1 MANGDKDN
9 TTASQDVAEMK
20 LVGDTGV
27 NSTGMVADPN
37 AVVLPERLLDLT
49 NTQNLDRLKQEAAYS
64 PRATSLGKEGQK
76 NYQPVFQPAV
86 GFAATL
92 PSTLKAQRGPGGT
105 RWVYVGE
112 DLVDENNVLKSKY
125 TGTSE
130 DIYREFF
137 RLKNDADR
145 SQLFQTMERLG
156 YYQGTAQGKPSS
168 QALQG
173 IGLTNTDESA
183 MRDFMLQLANNK
195 GRTMKA
201 LVDLYATG
209 AMKFPAGLAGGGR
222 TVSVVSRED
231 AAKQTGNA
239 FFELL
244 GRAATPAEVKIA
256 VQAIQDMDRKRQLS
270 NVENPTTL
278 GVAAEQQ
285 AMKASPGEFGAYS
298 AGKAINQVFSLLG
311 GA

>member
-9 TTASQDVAEMK
+9 TTASQDVANIG

-49 NTQNLDRLKQEAAYS
+49 NTQNLDRLKDEAAYS
-64 PRATSLGKEGQK
+64 PRATSIGKDQK
-76 NYQPVFQPAV
+76 LFQPAV

-156 YYQGTAQGKPSS
+156 YYQGTAQGKPSP

-173 IGLTNTDESA
+173 NGLTNTDENA

-285 AMKASPGEFGAYS
+285 AMKAAPGEFGAYS

>member
-9 TTASQDVAEMK
+9 TTASQDVANIG

-49 NTQNLDRLKQEAAYS
+49 NTQNLDRLKNEAAYS
-64 PRATSLGKEGQK
+64 PRATSIDKDEKL
-76 NYQPVFQPAV
+76 FQPAV

-156 YYQGTAQGKPSS
+156 YYQGTAQGKPSP

-285 AMKASPGEFGAYS
+285 AMKAAPGEFGAYS
-298 AGKAINQVFSLLG
+298 AGKAINQIFSLLG

>member
-9 TTASQDVAEMK
+9 TTASQDVANIG

-49 NTQNLDRLKQEAAYS
+49 NTQNLDRLKDEAAYS
-64 PRATSLGKEGQK
+64 PRATSIGKDEK
-76 NYQPVFQPAV
+76 LFQPAV

-156 YYQGTAQGKPSS
+156 YYQGTAQGKPSP

-173 IGLTNTDESA
+173 NGLTNTDENA

-285 AMKASPGEFGAYS
+285 AMKAAPGEFGAYS

>member
-9 TTASQDVAEMK
+9 TTASQDVANIG
-20 LVGDTGV
+20 LVGDPGV
-27 NSTGMVADPN
+27 NSTGMPVDPN

-49 NTQNLDRLKQEAAYS
+49 NTQNLDRLKDEAAYS
-64 PRATSLGKEGQK
+64 PRATSIGKDQK
-76 NYQPVFQPAV
+76 LFQPAV

-173 IGLTNTDESA
+173 NGLTNADESA

-244 GRAATPAEVKIA
+244 GRAATPAEVKVA

-298 AGKAINQVFSLLG
+298 AGKAINQIFSLLG

>member
-9 TTASQDVAEMK
+9 TTAASKVTEMG
-20 LVGDTGV
+20 LTGDTGV
-27 NSTGMVADPN
+27 TSTGLAPDPN
-37 AVVLPERLLDLT
+37 AVVLPERVLDLT
-49 NTQNLDRLKQEAAYS
+49 NTKNLDALKVEAGYS
-64 PRATSLGKEGQK
+64 PRATSVGKEGQK
-76 NYQPVFQPAV
+76 NYQPLFQPAV
-86 GFAATL
+86 GLAATL

-112 DLVDENNVLKSKY
+112 NLVDENNVLQPKY
-125 TGTSE
+125 TGSSE
-130 DIYREFF
+130 DIYKEFF

-156 YYQGTAQGKPSS
+156 YYQNTAQGKPSPM
-168 QALQG
+168 ALQG
-173 IGLTNTDESA
+173 DGLTNTDEAA

-201 LVDLYATG
+201 LVNLYATG
-209 AMKFPAGLAGGGR
+209 AMKFPTGLAGGGR

-285 AMKASPGEFGAYS
+285 AMQASPGEFGAYS
-298 AGKAINQVFSLLG
+298 AGKAINQIFSLLG

>member
-9 TTASQDVAEMK
+9 TTASQDVANIG

-49 NTQNLDRLKQEAAYS
+49 NTQNLDRLKDEAAYS
-64 PRATSLGKEGQK
+64 PRATSIGKDQK
-76 NYQPVFQPAV
+76 LFQPAV

-173 IGLTNTDESA
+173 NGLTNADESA

>member
-9 TTASQDVAEMK
+9 TTASQSLTQMG
-20 LVGDTGV
+20 LTGDTGAG
-27 NSTGMVADPN
+27 STGLAADPN
-37 AVVLPERLLDLT
+37 AVVLPERVVDLT
-49 NTQNLDRLKQEAAYS
+49 NTKNLSKLKIEAQSS
-64 PRATSLGKEGQK
+64 PRATSVGVEGQK
-76 NYQPVFQPAV
+76 NYQPLFQPAI
-86 GFAATL
+86 GLAATL

-112 DLVDENNVLKSKY
+112 DLVDENNNLQPKY

-130 DIYREFF
+130 DIYREYFK
-137 RLKNDADR
+137 LNNDADR
-145 SQLFQTMERLG
+145 AQLFQTMERLG
-156 YYQGTAQGKPSS
+156 YYQYTAQGKPS
-168 QALQG
+168 QLALRG
-173 IGLTNTDESA
+173 DGLTNTDESV

-201 LVDLYATG
+201 IVNLYTTG

-231 AAKQTGNA
+231 AAKQTGTA

-244 GRAATPAEVKIA
+244 GRAATPAEIKIA
-256 VQAIQDMDRKRQLS
+256 VQAIQDMDRQRQLS
-270 NVENPTTL
+270 NVENPSTL

-285 AMKASPGEFGAYS
+285 AKKAAPGEYGAYS
-298 AGKAINQVFSLLG
+298 AGKAINQIFSLLG

>member
-9 TTASQDVAEMK
+9 TTASQDLAEMN
-20 LVGDTGV
+20 LIGDPGV
-27 NSTGMVADPN
+27 TSTGMPVDPN
-37 AVVLPERLLDLT
+37 AVVLPERLIDLT
-49 NTQNLDRLKQEAAYS
+49 NTKNLDKLKTEAQSS
-64 PRATSLGKEGQK
+64 PRATSIGKDEK
-76 NYQPVFQPAV
+76 LFQPAV
-86 GFAATL
+86 GLAAKL

-112 DLVDENNVLKSKY
+112 DLVDENNVLQPKY
-125 TGTSE
+125 TGNSE
-130 DIYREFF
+130 DIYREYFKI
-137 RLKNDADR
+137 KNDADR
-145 SQLFQTMERLG
+145 SQLFQTIQRLG
-156 YYQGTAQGKPSS
+156 YYQDTAQGKPSA

-173 IGLTNTDESA
+173 DGLTSADERA
-183 MRDFMLQLANNK
+183 MRDFMVQLANNK

-209 AMKFPAGLAGGGR
+209 AMKFPTGLAGGGR
-222 TVSVVSRED
+222 TISVVSRED

-244 GRAATPAEVKIA
+244 GRAATPAEIKAA
-256 VQAIQDMDRKRQLS
+256 VQVIQNMDRQRQLS
-270 NVENPTTL
+270 NVEDPTSL

-285 AMKASPGEFGAYS
+285 AMKASPEEFGAYS

>member
-9 TTASQDVAEMK
+9 TTASQDVANIG
-20 LVGDTGV
+20 LIGDTGV

-37 AVVLPERLLDLT
+37 AVVLPERLIDLT
-49 NTQNLDRLKQEAAYS
+49 NTKNLDKLKTEAQSS
-64 PRATSLGKEGQK
+64 PRATSIGKDEK
-76 NYQPVFQPAV
+76 LFQPAV
-86 GFAATL
+86 GLAAKL

-105 RWVYVGE
+105 QWVYVGE

-130 DIYREFF
+130 DVYREFF

-156 YYQGTAQGKPSS
+156 YYQGTAQGKPSL

-209 AMKFPAGLAGGGR
+209 AMKFPTGLAGGGR

-244 GRAATPAEVKIA
+244 GRAATPAEVKVA
-256 VQAIQDMDRKRQLS
+256 VQAIQDMDRERQLS
-270 NVENPTTL
+270 NVENPMTL

-285 AMKASPGEFGAYS
+285 AMKASPEEFGAYS

>member
-9 TTASQDVAEMK
+9 TTASQDVANIG

-27 NSTGMVADPN
+27 NSTGMVVDPN

-49 NTQNLDRLKQEAAYS
+49 NTQNLDRLKDEAAYS
-64 PRATSLGKEGQK
+64 PRATSIGKDQK
-76 NYQPVFQPAV
+76 LFQPAV

-173 IGLTNTDESA
+173 NGLTNADESA

>member
-9 TTASQDVAEMK
+9 TTASQDLAEMN
-20 LVGDTGV
+20 LIGDPGV
-27 NSTGMVADPN
+27 ASTGMPVDPN
-37 AVVLPERLLDLT
+37 AVVLPERLIDLT
-49 NTQNLDRLKQEAAYS
+49 NTKNLDKLEAEAQSS
-64 PRATSLGKEGQK
+64 PRATSIGKDEK
-76 NYQPVFQPAV
+76 LFQPAV
-86 GFAATL
+86 GLAAKL

-112 DLVDENNVLKSKY
+112 DLVDENNVLQPKY
-125 TGTSE
+125 TGNSE
-130 DIYREFF
+130 DIYREYFKI
-137 RLKNDADR
+137 KNDADR
-145 SQLFQTMERLG
+145 SQLFQTIERLG
-156 YYQGTAQGKPSS
+156 YYQDTAQGKPSA

-173 IGLTNTDESA
+173 DGLTSADERA
-183 MRDFMLQLANNK
+183 MRDFMVQLANNK

-209 AMKFPAGLAGGGR
+209 AMKFPTGLAGGGR

-244 GRAATPAEVKIA
+244 GRAATPAEIKIA
-256 VQAIQDMDRKRQLS
+256 VQAIQDMDRERQLS
-270 NVENPTTL
+270 NVENPMTL

-285 AMKASPGEFGAYS
+285 AMKASPEEFGAYS

>member
-9 TTASQDVAEMK
+9 TTASQDVANIG
-20 LVGDTGV
+20 LVGDPGV
-27 NSTGMVADPN
+27 NSTGMPVDPN

-49 NTQNLDRLKQEAAYS
+49 NTQNLDRLKDEAAYS
-64 PRATSLGKEGQK
+64 PRATSIGKDQK
-76 NYQPVFQPAV
+76 LFQPAV

-156 YYQGTAQGKPSS
+156 YYQGTAQGKPSP

>member
-37 AVVLPERLLDLT
+37 AVVLPERLIDLT
-49 NTQNLDRLKQEAAYS
+49 NTKNLDKLKTEAQSS
-64 PRATSLGKEGQK
+64 PRATSIGKDEK
-76 NYQPVFQPAV
+76 LFQPAV
-86 GFAATL
+86 GLAAKL

-156 YYQGTAQGKPSS
+156 YYQGTAQGKPSL

-298 AGKAINQVFSLLG
+298 AGKAINQIFSLLG

>member
-9 TTASQDVAEMK
+9 TTASQDVANIG
-20 LVGDTGV
+20 LIGDTGV

-37 AVVLPERLLDLT
+37 AVVLPERLIDLT
-49 NTQNLDRLKQEAAYS
+49 NTKNLDKLKTEAQSS
-64 PRATSLGKEGQK
+64 PRATSIGKDEK
-76 NYQPVFQPAV
+76 LFQPAV
-86 GFAATL
+86 GLAAKL

-156 YYQGTAQGKPSS
+156 YYQGTAQGKPSL

-298 AGKAINQVFSLLG
+298 AGKAINQIFSLLG

>member
-9 TTASQDVAEMK
+9 TTASQDVANIG
-20 LVGDTGV
+20 LVGDPGV
-27 NSTGMVADPN
+27 NSTGMPVDPN

-49 NTQNLDRLKQEAAYS
+49 NTQNLDRLKDEAAYS
-64 PRATSLGKEGQK
+64 PRATSIGKDQK
-76 NYQPVFQPAV
+76 LFQPAV

-173 IGLTNTDESA
+173 NGLTNADESA

-298 AGKAINQVFSLLG
+298 AGKAINQIFSLLG

>member
-1 MANGDKDN
+1 
-9 TTASQDVAEMK
+9 
-20 LVGDTGV
+20 
-27 NSTGMVADPN
+27 
-37 AVVLPERLLDLT
+37 
-49 NTQNLDRLKQEAAYS
+49 
-64 PRATSLGKEGQK
+64 
-76 NYQPVFQPAV
+76 
-86 GFAATL
+86 
-92 PSTLKAQRGPGGT
+92 
-105 RWVYVGE
+105 
-112 DLVDENNVLKSKY
+112 
-125 TGTSE
+125 
-130 DIYREFF
+130 
-137 RLKNDADR
+137 
-145 SQLFQTMERLG
+145 
-156 YYQGTAQGKPSS
+156 
-168 QALQG
+168 
-173 IGLTNTDESA
+173 

-209 AMKFPAGLAGGGR
+209 AMKFPTGLAGGGR

-270 NVENPTTL
+270 NVENPTSL

-298 AGKAINQVFSLLG
+298 AGKAINQIFSLLG

>member
-9 TTASQDVAEMK
+9 TTAASKLDEMK
-20 LVGDTGV
+20 LTGDTGAA
-27 NSTGMVADPN
+27 STGLAPDPN
-37 AVVLPERLLDLT
+37 AVVLPERVLDLT
-49 NTQNLDRLKQEAAYS
+49 NTKNLDALRVEAGSS
-64 PRATSLGKEGQK
+64 PRATSVGKEGQK
-76 NYQPVFQPAV
+76 NYQPLFQPAV
-86 GFAATL
+86 GLAATL

-112 DLVDENNVLKSKY
+112 DLVDENNVLQPKY
-125 TGTSE
+125 TGSSE

-137 RLKNDADR
+137 RLNNDADR

-156 YYQGTAQGKPSS
+156 YYQNTAQGKPSPM
-168 QALQG
+168 ALQG
-173 IGLTNTDESA
+173 DGLTNTDEAA

-201 LVDLYATG
+201 LVNLYATG
-209 AMKFPAGLAGGGR
+209 AMKFPTGLAGGGR

-285 AMKASPGEFGAYS
+285 AMQASPGEFGAYS
-298 AGKAINQVFSLLG
+298 AGKAINQIFSLLG